1 MADLDVPMNKITG
14 LLAALDSKRNNADPI
29 LMAEVEGLAAA
40 LAEIEPIQILSRGT
54 IAGLRVSN
62 NISSPNTHF
71 DVAAGSCRS
80 SDDTED
86 ITLVTGMT
94 KSLASIWSAGS
105 NLGARDTAAA
115 IQSNTGYHVYVM
127 KNPTTGEVDI
137 AGSTSATNPALP
149 SGYTKFRRIWSLLTD
164 GSGLIRRFTQ
174 KGNYCQLHT
183 RTTDYAATS
192 NGGGPNLRTLTVPQG
207 RKYLLD
213 LYFQSTGTASTYL
226 SGIYDP
232 DDGAPY
238 TFGGSAQWAQIRRQA
253 FKDASDNP
261 ISYVTTMVRQWC
273 NSNKQVYT
281 YSSDSSDVIVLGVVG
296 WFDDRDQY
304 V

>member
-1 MADLDVPMNKITG
+1 MADLDIPMDKVAG
-14 LLAALDSKRNNADPI
+14 LLAALDLKRNNADPI

-40 LAEIEPIQILSRGT
+40 LAGIEPVQILSRGT
-54 IAGLRVSN
+54 IGGLTVSN
-62 NISSPNTHF
+62 NISAPNTTF
-71 DVAAGSCRS
+71 NVAAGSCRS

-94 KSLASIWSAGS
+94 KSIASIWSAGS
-105 NLGARDTAAA
+105 NLGARDTAAT
-115 IQSNTGYHVYVM
+115 IQSNTGYHVYVI
-127 KNPTTGEVDI
+127 KNVSTGEVDVLV
-137 AGSTSATNPALP
+137 STSATNPALP
-149 SGYTKFRRIWSLLTD
+149 TGYTKFRRIWSLLTD
-164 GSGLIRRFTQ
+164 ASGYIRRFTQ
-174 KGNYCQLHT
+174 KGNHCQLLT
-183 RTTDYAATS
+183 RTTDYAATA

-226 SGIYDP
+226 SGIFDP

-238 TFGGSAQWAQIRRQA
+238 SYGGSAQWAQIRRQA
-253 FKDASDNP
+253 FKDASNNP
-261 ISYVTTMVRQWC
+261 ISYETTMVRQWC

-281 YSSDSSDVIVLGVVG
+281 YSSDSSDVIVLGVTG